1 MRTACRWRRRCSS
14 SAAKRPSPT
23 TPTPMTAS
31 VYGCCGRRRPAR
43 CRRSSSTSST
53 ASSGLAVSGD
63 GFKNNGRIVIVGA
76 SLTGLRAAEALREEG
91 FRGQLTIIGDE
102 PDEPYDRPPLSKQ
115 VLKGWVAA
123 DHTKL
128 PRLRQVDAEWRLG
141 VAATA
146 LDRANR
152 LVRLADGGEVRGDRL
167 LIATG
172 VRSRRWPNPEEAA
185 LEGVYTLR
193 TNTDAA
199 RLQAALAARPR
210 RVLIIGSGFIG
221 SEAASV
227 CRELGLQVTVT
238 ERGPAPLSG
247 ALGGVIGAIA
257 AEMQRAAGVDLRT
270 GVSVL
275 ALEGDAAGHV
285 RRARLS
291 DGSTLDVDV
300 VVTSLGSIRNVEW
313 LDGCGL
319 AAGFWGV
326 GCDAGCRAFD
336 INAVVTTNVFVAGD
350 IARAPHVLYDY
361 QFLVMEH
368 WDNAVLGARVAAH
381 NMVCDEVDR
390 WAHLLIPQFWSGQFG
405 VNIKSV
411 GVPSFGDEIVFT
423 QGSVKQRR
431 FAAAYGRR
439 GRIVGAVTFNHG
451 KWIEHY
457 RQEIARSGPF
467 PPQPPGFDFPENMRV
482 MPADFP
488 ARGVPTEAPDVVLT
502 GHAPSERRAEFR
514 PRQR

>member
-1 MRTACRWRRRCSS
+1 M
-14 SAAKRPSPT
+14 
-23 TPTPMTAS
+23 
-31 VYGCCGRRRPAR
+31 
-43 CRRSSSTSST
+43 
-53 ASSGLAVSGD
+53 SGN
-63 GFKNNGRIVIVGA
+63 GFKDKGRIVIVGA

-91 FRGQLTIIGDE
+91 FRGQLMIIGDE
-102 PDEPYDRPPLSKQ
+102 PGEPYDRPPLSKQ
-115 VLKGWVAA
+115 VLAGWVPA

-128 PRLRQVDAEWRLG
+128 PRLREVDAHWRLG

-146 LDRANR
+146 LDRANQ
-152 LVRLADGGEVRGDRL
+152 LVRLADGSEVVGDRL

-172 VRSRRWPNPEEAA
+172 VRSRKWPNAEEAA
-185 LEGVYTLR
+185 LEGVHTLR
-193 TNTDAA
+193 TSGDAA
-199 RLQAALAARPR
+199 RLQFALAARPR

-221 SEAASV
+221 SEVASV
-227 CRELGLQVTVT
+227 CRELGLEVTVT
-238 ERGPAPLSG
+238 ERGPAPLCG
-247 ALGGVIGAIA
+247 ALGGVIGAVA
-257 AEMQRAAGVDLRT
+257 AEMQCAAGVDLRT

-275 ALEGDAAGHV
+275 ALEGDAGGHV
-285 RRARLS
+285 RRAQLS
-291 DGSTLDVDV
+291 DGSRLDVDV

-313 LDGCGL
+313 LDGAGL

-326 GCDAGCRAFD
+326 GCDAGGRAFD
-336 INAVVTTNVFVAGD
+336 INGLVTNHIYVAGD

-361 QFLVMEH
+361 EFLAMEH

-381 NMVCDEVDR
+381 NMVCDEVSR

-431 FAAAYGRR
+431 FAAAYGRF

-451 KWIEHY
+451 KWIDYY
-457 RQEIARSGPF
+457 RDQIAQSGPF
-467 PPQPPGFDFPENMRV
+467 PPHPPGFDFPENMRV

-488 ARGVPTEAPDVVLT
+488 ERGVPTETPDVVLT
-502 GHAPSERRAEFR
+502 GHNPSERRAEFR
-514 PRQR
+514 TRQR

>member
-1 MRTACRWRRRCSS
+1 MIR
-14 SAAKRPSPT
+14 
-23 TPTPMTAS
+23 
-31 VYGCCGRRRPAR
+31 
-43 CRRSSSTSST
+43 
-53 ASSGLAVSGD
+53 D
-63 GFKNNGRIVIVGA
+63 GFKDNGRIVIVGA
-76 SLTGLRAAEALREEG
+76 SLTGLRAAEASREEG

-172 VRSRRWPNPEEAA
+172 VRARRWPNAEEAA
-185 LEGVYTLR
+185 LEGVHTLR
-193 TNTDAA
+193 TSADAA

-227 CRELGLQVTVT
+227 CRELGLEVTVT
-238 ERGPAPLSG
+238 ERGPAPLCG
-247 ALGGVIGAIA
+247 PLGGVIGTIA

-275 ALEGDAAGHV
+275 ALEGDAGGYV

-300 VVTSLGSIRNVEW
+300 VLTSLGSIRNVEW
-313 LDGCGL
+313 LDGAGL

-326 GCDAGCRAFD
+326 GCDAGCRALD
-336 INAVVTTNVFVAGD
+336 INGVVTNNVFVAGD

-361 QFLVMEH
+361 QFLAMEH
-368 WDNAVLGARVAAH
+368 WDNAVLGAQVAAH

-411 GVPSFGDEIVFT
+411 GVPSFGDEIMFM

-439 GRIVGAVTFNHG
+439 GRIVGAVTFNHA
-451 KWIEHY
+451 KWIDYY
-457 RQEIARSGPF
+457 RDQIARSGPF
-467 PPQPPGFDFPENMRV
+467 PPPPPGFDFPEDMRV

-488 ARGVPTEAPDVVLT
+488 PHGVPNEAPDVVLT
-502 GHAPSERRAEFR
+502 GHHPSERHAEFR
-514 PRQR
+514 PPKRATR

>member
-1 MRTACRWRRRCSS
+1 MNGN
-14 SAAKRPSPT
+14 
-23 TPTPMTAS
+23 
-31 VYGCCGRRRPAR
+31 V
-43 CRRSSSTSST
+43 
-53 ASSGLAVSGD
+53 
-63 GFKNNGRIVIVGA
+63 FKDNGRIVIVGA
-76 SLTGLRAAEALREEG
+76 SLTGLRAAEALRDEG
-91 FRGQLTIIGDE
+91 FRGHLTIIGDE

-115 VLKGWVAA
+115 VLKGWVPA

-128 PRLRQVDAEWRLG
+128 PRLRHVDAEWRLG

-152 LVRLADGGEVRGDRL
+152 LVRLADGSEAPGDRL

-172 VRSRRWPNPEEAA
+172 VRARRWPNAEEAA
-185 LEGVYTLR
+185 LQGVFTLR
-193 TNTDAA
+193 TSGDAA

-227 CRELGLQVTVT
+227 CRELGLEVTVT
-238 ERGPAPLSG
+238 ERGPAPLCG
-247 ALGGVIGAIA
+247 ALGGVIGTIA

-291 DGSTLDVDV
+291 DGSTLDVDLV
-300 VVTSLGSIRNVEW
+300 LTSLGSLRNVEW
-313 LDGCGL
+313 LDGAGL

-326 GCDAGCRAFD
+326 GCDAGCRALD
-336 INAVVTTNVFVAGD
+336 INGVVTNNVFVAGD

-361 QFLVMEH
+361 QFLAMEH
-368 WDNAVLGARVAAH
+368 WDNAVLGAQVAAH

-405 VNIKSV
+405 VNVKSV
-411 GVPSFGDEIVFT
+411 GVPSFGDEIMFM

-439 GRIVGAVTFNHG
+439 GRIVGAVTFNHA
-451 KWIEHY
+451 KWIDYY
-457 RQEIARSGPF
+457 RDQIARSAPF
-467 PPQPPGFDFPENMRV
+467 PPPPPGFDFPEDMRV

-488 ARGVPTEAPDVVLT
+488 PHGVPTEAPDVVVT
-502 GHAPSERRAEFR
+502 GHHPSERHAEFH

>member
-1 MRTACRWRRRCSS
+1 MGKGS
-14 SAAKRPSPT
+14 
-23 TPTPMTAS
+23 
-31 VYGCCGRRRPAR
+31 
-43 CRRSSSTSST
+43 
-53 ASSGLAVSGD
+53 AVSD
-63 GFKNNGRIVIVGA
+63 NGLVVIVGA
-76 SLTGLRAAEALREEG
+76 SLAGLRAAEALRKEG
-91 FRGQLTIIGDE
+91 FRGHLTIIGDE
-102 PDEPYDRPPLSKQ
+102 KHEPYDRPPLSKQ
-115 VLKGWVAA
+115 VLAGWVSA
-123 DHTKL
+123 DATKL
-128 PRLRQVDAEWRLG
+128 PRMRDVGAEWRLG
-141 VAATA
+141 VAATG
-146 LDRANR
+146 LDRVNG
-152 LVRLADGGEVRGDRL
+152 LVRLADGGEVEGDAL

-172 VRSRRWPNPEEAA
+172 VRSRKWPNPDEAA

-193 TNTDAA
+193 TSADAA
-199 RLQAALAARPR
+199 RLQAALAAEPR

-221 SEAASV
+221 SEVASV
-227 CRELGLQVTVT
+227 CCDLGLEVTVA

-247 ALGGVIGAIA
+247 PLGGVIGAIA
-257 AEMQRAAGVDLRT
+257 AEMQREAGVDLRT

-275 ALEGDAAGHV
+275 EMEGDVSGHV

-300 VVTSLGSIRNVEW
+300 VVTSLGSIRNIEW
-313 LDGCGL
+313 LDGAGL

-336 INAVVTTNVFVAGD
+336 VNGVVTSRIFVAGD

-361 QFLVMEH
+361 QFLAMEH
-368 WDNAVLGARVAAH
+368 WDNAVLGAQVAAH
-381 NMVCDEVDR
+381 NMVCDETDR
-390 WAHLLIPQFWSGQFG
+390 RPHLLIPQFWSGQFG

-411 GVPSFGDEIVFT
+411 GVPSFGDEIMFT

-451 KWIEHY
+451 KWIPYYEA
-457 RQEIARSGPF
+457 QIARSAPF
-467 PPQPPGFDFPENMRV
+467 PPNPAGSDFPEDMRV

-502 GHAPSERRAEFR
+502 GHDPSERQAEFR
-514 PRQR
+514 PRRGGPT

>member
-1 MRTACRWRRRCSS
+1 M
-14 SAAKRPSPT
+14 
-23 TPTPMTAS
+23 
-31 VYGCCGRRRPAR
+31 
-43 CRRSSSTSST
+43 ST
-53 ASSGLAVSGD
+53 
-63 GFKNNGRIVIVGA
+63 FKENGRIVIVGA
-76 SLTGLRAAEALREEG
+76 SLAGLRAAEALREEG
-91 FRGQLTIIGDE
+91 FRGQLTIIGNE

-128 PRLRQVDAEWRLG
+128 PRLRALDAQWQLG

-146 LDRANR
+146 LDRANQ
-152 LVRLADGGEVRGDRL
+152 LVRLADGSEVVGDRL

-172 VRSRRWPNPEEAA
+172 VRARRWPNADEAA
-185 LEGVYTLR
+185 LQSVHTVR
-193 TNTDAA
+193 TRSDAA

-210 RVLIIGSGFIG
+210 RVLVIGSGFIG

-227 CRELGLQVTVT
+227 CRELGLEVTVT
-238 ERGPAPLSG
+238 ERGPAPLCG
-247 ALGGVIGAIA
+247 PLGGVIGAIA

-275 ALEGDAAGHV
+275 ALEGDADGHV

-300 VVTSLGSIRNVEW
+300 VVTSLGSVRNVEW
-313 LDGCGL
+313 LEGAGL

-336 INAVVTTNVFVAGD
+336 INGVVTSHIFVAGD
-350 IARAPHVLYDY
+350 IARSPHVLYDY
-361 QFLVMEH
+361 EFLAMEH

-381 NMVCDEVDR
+381 NMVCDEIDR
-390 WAHLLIPQFWSGQFG
+390 WAHLLVPQFWSAQFG

-423 QGSVKQRR
+423 QGSVRERR
-431 FAAAYGRR
+431 FVAAYGRR

-451 KWIEHY
+451 KWIEY
-457 RQEIARSGPF
+457 YERLIERSAPF
-467 PPQPPGFDFPENMRV
+467 PPPPPGWDFPEDMRV

-488 ARGVPTEAPDVVLT
+488 ARGVPTAIPDVVLT
-502 GHAPSERRAEFR
+502 GHNPAEQQAEYR
-514 PRQR
+514 PRAR